1 MRTYVKYAV
10 RPGSATKAKKFNL
23 KFDPEKN
30 MWYTNDIEEFRELKR
45 LNNLKIMKRNKKSLT
60 FREYKLYLQL

>member
-23 KFDPEKN
+23 KFDPEKICGIP
-30 MWYTNDIEEFRELKR
+30 MILK
-45 LNNLKIMKRNKKSLT
+45 NLES
-60 FREYKLYLQL
+60 

>member
-1 MRTYVKYAV
+1 
-10 RPGSATKAKKFNL
+10 
-23 KFDPEKN
+23 